1 MRKVTYLPNKINIM
15 EPQAGPDIVYII
27 KISVHAFDPT
37 IGSKP
42 RITKLRWNI
51 LKMLNFSI
59 IYFPHNMV

>member
-1 MRKVTYLPNKINIM
+1 MRKVTYLSNEINIM

-51 LKMLNFSI
+51 LKMLNF
-59 IYFPHNMV
+59 